1 MVYEPPRLRRGEVL
15 AGASALTLLV
25 FLFALNW
32 LTVGGR
38 NRHGWDAIPI
48 LRWLLVVTALFAL
61 LLTLAQA
68 TRSGPG
74 LPVALSTIV
83 TVLGAVSTLLLVI
96 RLLTTS
102 AGLCAGAFLGLLAGI
117 GILVGGY
124 DSFHREQGW
133 TPGPDHP
140 IETVPLSSSGEPG
153 SAPAGS

>member
-1 MVYEPPRLRRGEVL
+1 MVYEPPRLRRGEIL
-15 AGASALTLLV
+15 AGASALALLV

-32 LTVGGR
+32 LTVSGR
-38 NRHGWDAIPI
+38 NRRGWEAIPI
-48 LRWLLVVTALFAL
+48 LRWLLVVTALTAL

-83 TVLGAVSTLLLVI
+83 TVLGAVSTLLLII

-102 AGLCAGAFLGLLAGI
+102 AGLCAGAFLGLLAAI
-117 GILVGGY
+117 GIMVGGF

-133 TPGPDHP
+133 IPGPDHP
-140 IETVPLSSSGEPG
+140 IETVPLGSSGGPG
-153 SAPAGS
+153 STPVGS

>member
-1 MVYEPPRLRRGEVL
+1 MVYEPPRLRRGEIL
-15 AGASALTLLV
+15 AGASALALLI

-32 LTVGGR
+32 LTLGGR

-48 LRWLLVVTALFAL
+48 LRWLLVVTALIAL

-83 TVLGAVSTLLLVI
+83 TVLGTVSTLLLII

-102 AGLCAGAFLGLLAGI
+102 AGLCAGAFLGLLAVI
-117 GILVGGY
+117 GIMVGGF
-124 DSFHREQGW
+124 DSFRREQGW
-133 TPGPDHP
+133 TPGPEHP
-140 IETVPLSSSGEPG
+140 IETVPLSSSGGPG
-153 SAPAGS
+153 STPVGS

>member
-1 MVYEPPRLRRGEVL
+1 MVHEPPRLRRGEIL
-15 AGASALTLLV
+15 AGASALALVV

-38 NRHGWDAIPI
+38 NQHGWEAIPI
-48 LRWLLVVTALFAL
+48 LRWLLVVTALTAL
-61 LLTLAQA
+61 LLTIAQA

-102 AGLCAGAFLGLLAGI
+102 AGLCAGAFLGLLAVI
-117 GILVGGY
+117 GIMVGGF
-124 DSFHREQGW
+124 DSFRHEQGW
-133 TPGPDHP
+133 TPGPDRP
-140 IETVPLSSSGEPG
+140 IETVPLSSSGGPESTPVG
-153 SAPAGS
+153 S

>member
-1 MVYEPPRLRRGEVL
+1 MVYEPPRLRRGEIL
-15 AGASALTLLV
+15 AGASALALLV

-32 LTVGGR
+32 LTVSGR
-38 NRHGWDAIPI
+38 NRHGWEALPI
-48 LRWLLVVTALFAL
+48 LRWLLVVTALTAL

-83 TVLGAVSTLLLVI
+83 TVLGAVSTLLLIV

-102 AGLCAGAFLGLLAGI
+102 AGLCAGAFLGLLAVI
-117 GILVGGY
+117 GIVVGGF
-124 DSFHREQGW
+124 DSFRREQGW

-140 IETVPLSSSGEPG
+140 IETVPLSSSGRPG
-153 SAPAGS
+153 STPTGS